1 MSISSCNRTLML
13 SCDLTM
19 VTLDLYHNN
28 GYRAKVRAVDRG
40 QRSNWTL
47 SSTRFSM
54 DEGAFPH
61 RPGAWLL
68 GPAQDRAPCPGA
80 PRVRPRPAR
89 APVAQTDLSQ
99 DSGECSEEPRP
110 VVHGLKGT
118 GVVYPAE
125 EKSRGKRGS

>member
-61 RPGAWLL
+61 RARSVASGSL
-68 GPAQDRAPCPGA
+68 PAGSSSPEPFPVPWGAPCPPASCQGA
-80 PRVRPRPAR
+80 PSLR
-89 APVAQTDLSQ
+89 QI
-99 DSGECSEEPRP
+99 
-110 VVHGLKGT
+110 
-118 GVVYPAE
+118 
-125 EKSRGKRGS
+125 